1 MATELP
7 YLNSYKNVGKLF
19 DKIGAAAKPEAFTH
33 RFLTDTLGLKSATTD
48 RPLIP
53 LLRTLGFIDSAGK
66 PTADYNLLK
75 NPAKRG
81 AAIATAIRKAY
92 KPLFAANENA
102 HNLSG
107 TELQRRHRSSCRDR
121 WQHDEQDRWHLQR
134 SREERRFLRGWRS
147 RRTGGDEEGRQ
158 RQGGEEGFD
167 HEVRASAGVPL
178 QLSGASPFER
188 HGRDIP
194 EHLQCATE
202 SVSMRDEQLALFIA
216 LGQTADRVLRDLPET
231 VPPMSLSISSSID
244 LATVIPEAV
253 KHAATAAEGYKLF
266 YVLENYL
273 RELVVDVL
281 SKEDAEHWW
290 DKVPKDVQDDVA
302 KLEETEE
309 AKQWM
314 ALGSRDKSALMTYPQ
329 LLRVMDHCWKVGFED
344 LLRDKT
350 LLHQSRAI
358 GHLRN
363 TLCHMTEISD
373 EETERI
379 RQTMRDWFR
388 VVAP

>member
-1 MATELP
+1 
-7 YLNSYKNVGKLF
+7 
-19 DKIGAAAKPEAFTH
+19 
-33 RFLTDTLGLKSATTD
+33 
-48 RPLIP
+48 
-53 LLRTLGFIDSAGK
+53 
-66 PTADYNLLK
+66 
-75 NPAKRG
+75 
-81 AAIATAIRKAY
+81 
-92 KPLFAANENA
+92 
-102 HNLSG
+102 
-107 TELQRRHRSSCRDR
+107 
-121 WQHDEQDRWHLQR
+121 
-134 SREERRFLRGWRS
+134 
-147 RRTGGDEEGRQ
+147 
-158 RQGGEEGFD
+158 
-167 HEVRASAGVPL
+167 
-178 QLSGASPFER
+178 
-188 HGRDIP
+188 
-194 EHLQCATE
+194 
-202 SVSMRDEQLALFIA
+202 MRDEHLALFIA

-253 KHAATAAEGYKLF
+253 KHAAAAAEGYKLF

-350 LLHQSRAI
+350 LLQQSRAI

-363 TLCHMTEISD
+363 TLCHMTEISG
-373 EETERI
+373 EEMERI